1 MKYDNILAIFGY
13 CTEDNAS
20 GGYINI
26 TKYLTGINIS
36 NGNIYFY
43 LYLRYQENIANT
55 SPYNLYH
62 FGARAKHLYRSH
74 TNNFY
79 EMLDIGRHL
88 VIKYETHQS
97 ELILF

>member
-1 MKYDNILAIFGY
+1 MKYDNILAIFGD

-26 TKYLTGINIS
+26 TKYLTG
-36 NGNIYFY
+36 
-43 LYLRYQENIANT
+43 LRYQENIANT

-62 FGARAKHLYRSH
+62 FGTRAKHLYRSH